1 MQMSKGAEPIGGGF
15 DARKRSE
22 LCVFQL
28 GTGKGLN
35 DKPTMLFSIPD
46 YKLLSVLSNI
56 TFSRKVLTSFIS

>member
-22 LCVFQL
+22 MCVFQL

-35 DKPTMLFSIPD
+35 DKPTMLFSIFD
-46 YKLLSVLSNI
+46 SKLLSVLVESI
-56 TFSRKVLTSFIS
+56 SKKVHSSFIF